1 MAAYQK
7 QKKSILVGEIF
18 HRDYIVGR
26 CMWIGEHYS
35 NEGIFDIANSLLN
48 DDNSPWGRYL
58 L

>member
-1 MAAYQK
+1 MFFTGLYCWK
-7 QKKSILVGEIF
+7 MYV
-18 HRDYIVGR
+18 D
-26 CMWIGEHYS
+26 WEHYS